1 MEVSQNK
8 AVATQD
14 SVGDQSQLESPL
26 ASYQFEPQ
34 GEELIETVVRLSG
47 IDEKSIRNEL
57 ETILSASGHLPSEKE
72 RPASD
77 ASAEQG
83 SLTIEDLR
91 ASMLQY
97 LEEMNRSITSEMDS
111 SVE

>member
-8 AVATQD
+8 VAPAHELAD
-14 SVGDQSQLESPL
+14 EMSQSEVKVD
-26 ASYQFEPQ
+26 SYQFEPQ

-57 ETILSASGHLPSEKE
+57 KSILSASGHLPTESSI
-72 RPASD
+72 AHSD
-77 ASAEQG
+77 ALMEPG
-83 SLTIEDLR
+83 ELTIDDLR

-97 LEEMNRSITSEMDS
+97 LEEMNRSMTSEI
-111 SVE
+111 E